1 MISKRVLVAYS
12 SRSGSTAGT
21 AEEIAD
27 VLGAAGF
34 VVDCRPKEEVAD
46 VTAYCAVVL
55 GSGMFVASRA
65 SDGGGFLERH
75 AAALRS
81 RDVWLYS
88 TGPIG
93 GRAGRS
99 GSATDGE
106 CAVVTVG
113 RAMGARGVAMFGTRV
128 LADADDALAS
138 LVPTDRREVR
148 TWAAHIATELG
159 ATSPPPQISRRRH
172 SCHGLATPR

>member
-1 MISKRVLVAYS
+1 MIPKRVLVAYS

-46 VTAYCAVVL
+46 VTAYHAVVL

-75 AAALRS
+75 AAALRGC
-81 RDVWLYS
+81 DVWLYG

-93 GRAGRS
+93 RRAGRAGS
-99 GSATDGE
+99 TTDGE
-106 CAVVTVG
+106 FAVVTVG
-113 RAMGARGVAMFGTRV
+113 RAIGARGVAMFGTRV

-148 TWAAHIATELG
+148 TWAAQIATELG
-159 ATSPPPQISRRRH
+159 ASGTPHISRRRH
-172 SCHGLATPR
+172 NCHGLATHR

>member
-1 MISKRVLVAYS
+1 MIPKRVLVAYS

-46 VTAYCAVVL
+46 VTGYRAVVL

-75 AAALRS
+75 VVALRG
-81 RDVWLYS
+81 RDVWLFS

-93 GRAGRS
+93 GRAGRA

-106 CAVVTVG
+106 RAVVTVG
-113 RAMGARGVAMFGTRV
+113 RAIGARGVAMFGTRF
-128 LADADDALAS
+128 LADADDALTS

-148 TWAAHIATELG
+148 TWAAQIAAELG
-159 ATSPPPQISRRRH
+159 AGDAPQVSRRH
-172 SCHGLATPR
+172 HGCHGLATPR